1 MNVDTVVGMFSV
13 EIRRTFAV
21 RQGLPAPVRDAKNLP
36 PLMPAEGFR
45 VTMRA
50 GFSFEDDQLG
60 ERGWF
65 VDTDAL
71 DESVDRCAERLAGGA
86 WPEIFDFRPSFEN
99 VAKWSFTELAST
111 IPQLT
116 YVELDN
122 ERIGVATRYVR
133 SH

>member
-1 MNVDTVVGMFSV
+1 M
-13 EIRRTFAV
+13 
-21 RQGLPAPVRDAKNLP
+21 RDAKNLP

-86 WPEIFDFRPSFEN
+86 WPEIF
-99 VAKWSFTELAST
+99 
-111 IPQLT
+111 
-116 YVELDN
+116 ELDN
-122 ERIGVATRYVR
+122 ETIGVATRYVR

>member
-1 MNVDTVVGMFSV
+1 MNVDTVVGMFSI

-86 WPEIFDFRPSFEN
+86 WPEIFDFRLSFEN
-99 VAKWSFTELAST
+99 VTKWAFTELAPS
-111 IPQLT
+111 IPQLD

-122 ERIGVATRYVR
+122 ETIGVATRYVR

>member
-1 MNVDTVVGMFSV
+1 MFSV

-50 GFSFEDDQLG
+50 GFSFQDDQLG
-60 ERGWF
+60 DRGWF

-71 DESVDRCAERLAGGA
+71 DEAIDRCTEQLASGV

-99 VAKWSFTELAST
+99 VTKWAFGELAPS
-111 IPQLT
+111 IPQLA

-122 ERIGVATRYVR
+122 ETIGVATRYVR
-133 SH
+133 SQ

>member
-1 MNVDTVVGMFSV
+1 MFSI

-21 RQGLPAPVRDAKNLP
+21 RQGLPAPVRDAKDFP

-50 GFSFEDDQLG
+50 AFSFEDDQLG

-71 DESVDRCAERLAGGA
+71 DESVDRCAARSASGV
-86 WPEIFDFRPSFEN
+86 WPE
-99 VAKWSFTELAST
+99 V
-111 IPQLT
+111 
-116 YVELDN
+116 LDN
-122 ERIGVATRYVR
+122 RRGNEIRQIALI
-133 SH
+133 

>member
-1 MNVDTVVGMFSV
+1 M
-13 EIRRTFAV
+13 
-21 RQGLPAPVRDAKNLP
+21 
-36 PLMPAEGFR
+36 
-45 VTMRA
+45 TMRV

-86 WPEIFDFRPSFEN
+86 WPEIF
-99 VAKWSFTELAST
+99 
-111 IPQLT
+111 
-116 YVELDN
+116 ELDN
-122 ERIGVATRYVR
+122 ETIGVTTRYVR

>member
-1 MNVDTVVGMFSV
+1 
-13 EIRRTFAV
+13 
-21 RQGLPAPVRDAKNLP
+21 LPAPVRDAKNLP

-45 VTMRA
+45 VTMRV

-71 DESVDRCAERLAGGA
+71 DESVDRCAERLASGV

-122 ERIGVATRYVR
+122 ETIGVATRYVR

>member
-1 MNVDTVVGMFSV
+1 M
-13 EIRRTFAV
+13 
-21 RQGLPAPVRDAKNLP
+21 
-36 PLMPAEGFR
+36 
-45 VTMRA
+45 TMRA

-71 DESVDRCAERLAGGA
+71 DESVDRCVERLAGGA

-99 VAKWSFTELAST
+99 VAKWAFTDLAPS
-111 IPQLT
+111 IPQLD

-122 ERIGVATRYVR
+122 ETIGVTTRYVR